1 MAQIKITQTSN
12 ADMNIGIPKNLTMAQ
27 QTAMMQLLKYILV
40 DCRNENGTI
49 QFHAHETFNKFLQ
62 MEKEQII
69 KAGDECQIYN
79 DGWVYEDGEQYYN
92 QTYQSNKG

>member
-1 MAQIKITQTSN
+1 
-12 ADMNIGIPKNLTMAQ
+12 MAQ

-49 QFHAHETFNKFLQ
+49 QFHANETFNKFLE

-69 KAGDECQIYN
+69 KTAKYFANYNGIEDEDI
-79 DGWVYEDGEQYYN
+79 EEYYN
-92 QTYQSNKG
+92 ETYNQK